1 MNTQIESLVEQ
12 ARRLSAEDQAVLAET
27 LYEMVNPTDPEW
39 EAAWAKE
46 CAERLEAYQSGE
58 IEAVDSDEAM
68 AILRKKHGLK

>member
-12 ARRLSAEDQAVLAET
+12 AKGLSPEEQAILAEA
-27 LYEMVNPTDPEW
+27 LYEMVNPPDPEW

-46 CAERLEAYQSGE
+46 CEGRLAAYQRGE

-68 AILRKKHGLK
+68 AFLRKKHGLK